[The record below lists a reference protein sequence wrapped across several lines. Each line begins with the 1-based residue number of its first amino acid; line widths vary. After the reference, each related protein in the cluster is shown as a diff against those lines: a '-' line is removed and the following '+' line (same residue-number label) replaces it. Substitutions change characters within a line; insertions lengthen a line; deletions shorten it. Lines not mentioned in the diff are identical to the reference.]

1 MAADTDGQWIQAYL
15 VFRECRLQS
24 CLPAFSR
31 LLIPGVGSPDEE
43 TLSLQVLAVLP
54 KALDHG
60 LHGGAHAPYL
70 PVGIQL
76 SALDAQ
82 HGLDAQHT
90 AEGRPGYGTVRWS
103 DLKSGLEDQFLGFQS
118 L

>member
-31 LLIPGVGSPDEE
+31 LLIPGVGSP
-43 TLSLQVLAVLP
+43 
-54 KALDHG
+54 
-60 LHGGAHAPYL
+60 
-70 PVGIQL
+70 
-76 SALDAQ
+76 
-82 HGLDAQHT
+82 
-90 AEGRPGYGTVRWS
+90 GYGTVRWS
-103 DLKSGLEDQFLGFQS
+103 DLKSGLEDQFFGFQS